1 MSLMEDS
8 HLCYDLYKNI
18 QASHLS
24 SLVNSWLVFLT
35 RYKFGVLDGAT
46 TWIFAKDNNELFD
59 FDELTVQGGGH
70 LAFNS
75 SVSLTSPVDINVGM
89 FYGDKTGGFY
99 FWIQTINV
107 KHSGKES
114 AKIKKQG
121 NYFFLTKE
129 KYTIYYERLRKV
141 SSVS

>member
-1 MSLMEDS
+1 MTCLRWKTQTYVMIYIRIYRRDIFIYP
-8 HLCYDLYKNI
+8 HLLI
-18 QASHLS
+18 PILFH
-24 SLVNSWLVFLT
+24 FT

-89 FYGDKTGGFY
+89 FYGDKTGEFY
-99 FWIQTINV
+99 F
-107 KHSGKES
+107 
-114 AKIKKQG
+114 
-121 NYFFLTKE
+121 
-129 KYTIYYERLRKV
+129 
-141 SSVS
+141 